1 MDTVARET
9 GFSERAGR
17 RPQPSRK
24 GGRQGNSR
32 FPIIPFYA
40 VLGFLA
46 VSVAATVFGSVTGV
60 GKLEDPFGKPQ
71 AIRDIVIS
79 GGMDLPIEILDAHS
93 GKTIATYPVGEGGFV
108 RGSLRDAPSDQKLHE
123 RGGVEITLFQPFL
136 DRLAVQ
142 FCPSDHR
149 RCQGKTALNRDGR
162 VEHALLVFL
171 KVAVVSQGQALHQH
185 A

>member
-108 RGSLRDAPSDQKLHE
+108 RGSLRALTRMRFVAKVDESEPYRLIRWENGAVSLSDTASGE
-123 RGGVEITLFQPFL
+123 RLL
-136 DRLAVQ
+136 
-142 FCPSDHR
+142 
-149 RCQGKTALNRDGR
+149 LNAFGPDNAAAFA
-162 VEHALLVFL
+162 ALLDA
-171 KVAVVSQGQALHQH
+171 KDQ
-185 A
+185 